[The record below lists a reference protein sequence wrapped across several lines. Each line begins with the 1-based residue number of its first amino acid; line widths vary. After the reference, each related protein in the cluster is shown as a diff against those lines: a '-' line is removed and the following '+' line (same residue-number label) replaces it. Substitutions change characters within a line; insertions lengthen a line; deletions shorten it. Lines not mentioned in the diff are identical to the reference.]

1 MAYVNSHMGI
11 AKERIEMNSWEL
23 LGEDRPK
30 GNFIEVILSTILLLV
45 MAVIDEVWRWI
56 YEIRSAG

>member
-1 MAYVNSHMGI
+1 
-11 AKERIEMNSWEL
+11 MNSWEL